1 MLTEIYLTLEG
12 FYMTM
17 MKNIMLLSQEELMV
31 VRLLEKTINLDFFHL
46 HLLDGVISK
55 EDFFDEVPVLDYLK
69 FRASYGTLGNDN
81 INPQFSLISTFPSY
95 VFNGTITPGS
105 SLGSI
110 PNDDVSLG
118 KSSAN
123 ECWY

>member
-1 MLTEIYLTLEG
+1 MLTVKPVLC
-12 FYMTM
+12 
-17 MKNIMLLSQEELMV
+17 EEESVLG
-31 VRLLEKTINLDFFHL
+31 E
-46 HLLDGVISK
+46 
-55 EDFFDEVPVLDYLK
+55 EDFFDEVTVLDYLK

-110 PNDDVSLG
+110 PNDDVSWENQVQMNVGILQ
-118 KSSAN
+118 KKIFIKIRLMRNTQLIQKLLCKFFWIFSF
-123 ECWY
+123 